1 MTNARPFK
9 PLSKKDEDEKPLQT
23 PVFAVKYNMG
33 ICAAAF
39 IPEREA
45 FERDP
50 RNRRRG
56 NGIFNGKKRY
66 ACKGSRKSAVQAEC
80 SGAGIH
86 NFPHRRSRNFF
97 AEPKDADELCAM
109 LSAARSCDYP
119 VYIIGN
125 GSNLLVSDS
134 GVEALFIRIGA
145 RMAGIGFD
153 GTRLKCGAG
162 ALLCTAAK
170 AAVAEGLSGLEWA
183 AGIPGTVGGAVAMNA
198 GAYGGEIKQVL
209 KSVTVVEC
217 GRIAKKIVHAGDLGY
232 RSSVYA
238 FPNAVVAGA
247 EFELAVDADRE
258 ARRRMEEF
266 NMRRKEKQPLEYPSA
281 GSTFKR
287 PEGHFAGAL
296 IEQAGLKGTR
306 IGGAEVSPKHA
317 GFIVNCGGATCA
329 DVLNLIDL
337 VRERVYKE
345 FGVLLEPEIK
355 IIK

>member
-1 MTNARPFK
+1 MI
-9 PLSKKDEDEKPLQT
+9 
-23 PVFAVKYNMG
+23 G
-33 ICAAAF
+33 
-39 IPEREA
+39 
-45 FERDP
+45 
-50 RNRRRG
+50 
-56 NGIFNGKKRY
+56 
-66 ACKGSRKSAVQAEC
+66 KGS
-80 SGAGIH
+80 
-86 NFPHRRSRNFF
+86 N
-97 AEPKDADELCAM
+97 M
-109 LSAARSCDYP
+109 LF
-119 VYIIGN
+119 
-125 GSNLLVSDS
+125 SDD
-134 GVEALFIRIGA
+134 
-145 RMAGIGFD
+145 GFD
-153 GTRLKCGAG
+153 GVIIEIGK
-162 ALLCTAAK
+162 
-170 AAVAEGLSGLEWA
+170 GLEKIEISDDGVVTA
-183 AGIPGTVGGAVAMNA
+183 QAGVSLAYMASRLASKGLKGFAFAGGIPGTLGGAVRMNA

-247 EFELAVDADRE
+247 EFELAVDADGE